1 MKTINVSDE
10 LHTRLKNAA
19 DFCGISIQTLV
30 TQMLERD
37 FENAITV
44 KEITIDDTND
54 LKLYH
59 DQIQSYLRIK
69 NLNEGQFKVT
79 LTQDLLKLTKIKIY
93 HQ

>member
-79 LTQDLLKLTKIKIY
+79 LTQDLFKLTKIKIY

>member
-79 LTQDLLKLTKIKIY
+79 LTQDLFKLPKIKIY